1 MADEYIS
8 MDLLFN
14 LHDPAA
20 TTVAVMAKAQ
30 QRRSACDDCRMDPL
44 PRFFAARRVGITA
57 DGYSLLQAL
66 EKYNAV
72 VI

>member
-1 MADEYIS
+1 MADEYLS

-30 QRRSACDDCRMDPL
+30 QQQRRSACDDCRMNPL
-44 PRFFAARRVGITA
+44 PPFFLLLGARRN
-57 DGYSLLQAL
+57 
-66 EKYNAV
+66 YN
-72 VI
+72 